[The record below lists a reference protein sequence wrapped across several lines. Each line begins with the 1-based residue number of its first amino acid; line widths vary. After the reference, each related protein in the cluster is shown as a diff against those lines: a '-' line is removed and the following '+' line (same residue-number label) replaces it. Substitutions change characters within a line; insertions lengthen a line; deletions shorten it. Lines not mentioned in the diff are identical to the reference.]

1 VRFPASRFA
10 LLAFVLALAAGSA
23 RPAAA
28 DLTVTMHYTLIGGDT
43 LTRDSYYTNKRIR
56 LTGPDGK
63 EFMFNSKTDTVTV
76 IDHATKRY
84 WTGPRALADSLATRL
99 IVARREGM
107 PEEATADPVA
117 WAEKLDKFNE
127 SIKVEPAGKDRKIA
141 GYPTNLWV
149 LTAGDYLRSERWIAR
164 SLYIPDYGPEMQKTV
179 LATIKDPMVRT
190 LMRLMIGSRDKEGLA
205 LAGSTVIR
213 TLDKAGAFEFEALK
227 VKSGSIPK
235 AAWIIPAGYTPITL

>member
-1 VRFPASRFA
+1 VRLRSRIA
-10 LLAFVLALAAGSA
+10 LLALVFAAAAG

-28 DLTVTMHYTLIGGDT
+28 DITVTTHYTFLGGDT

-56 LTGPDGK
+56 VTGPDGR

-99 IVARREGM
+99 IVANREGV
-107 PEEATADPVA
+107 PEEATADPVG
-117 WAEKLDKFNE
+117 WAEKLEKFNN
-127 SIKVEPAGKDRKIA
+127 SIKIEPAGKNKKIA

-149 LTAGDYLRSERWIAR
+149 LTAGDNLRSERWIAR

-179 LATIKDPMVRT
+179 LATVRDPMARA

-205 LAGSTVIR
+205 LAGSTVVR

-235 AAWIIPAGYTPITL
+235 TAWNIPDGYTPIVL

>member
-1 VRFPASRFA
+1 MRLPVRSRIA
-10 LLAFVLALAAGSA
+10 LLALVLAAGFA

-28 DLTVTMHYTLIGGDT
+28 DITVTTRYTFLGGDT

-56 LTGPDGK
+56 VTGPDGR
-63 EFMFNSKTDTVTV
+63 EFMFNSKSDTVTV

-99 IVARREGM
+99 IVANREGV

-117 WAEKLDKFNE
+117 WGEKLEAFNN
-127 SIKVEPAGKDRKIA
+127 SIKVEPAGKNKKIA

-149 LTAGDYLRSERWIAR
+149 LTAGDYLRSERWVAR

-179 LATIKDPMVRT
+179 LATIKDPMGRA

-205 LAGSTVIR
+205 LAGSTKFR
-213 TLDKAGAFEFEALK
+213 TLDKAGTFEFEATK

-235 AAWIIPAGYTPITL
+235 TAWELPAGYTAITL

>member
-1 VRFPASRFA
+1 VRLRSRIA
-10 LLAFVLALAAGSA
+10 LLALVLAAGFA

-28 DLTVTMHYTLIGGDT
+28 DITVTTHYTFLGGDT

-56 LTGPDGK
+56 VTGPDGK

-76 IDHATKRY
+76 IDHASRRY
-84 WTGPRALADSLATRL
+84 WTGPRALADSLAAKLMAANRAG
-99 IVARREGM
+99 V
-107 PEEATADPVA
+107 PEEVTADPVA
-117 WAEKLDKFNE
+117 WAEKLEQFNN
-127 SIKVEPAGKDRKIA
+127 SIKIEPAGKDRKIA

-179 LATIKDPMVRT
+179 LATIKDPLGRA

-205 LAGSTVIR
+205 LAGSTMIR
-213 TLDKAGAFEFEALK
+213 TLDKAGAFQFEALK

-235 AAWIIPAGYTPITL
+235 TAWDLPAGYTPIVL

>member
-1 VRFPASRFA
+1 VRLRSRIA
-10 LLAFVLALAAGSA
+10 LLALVLAAGIA

-28 DLTVTMHYTLIGGDT
+28 DITVTTRYTLLGGDT
-43 LTRDSYYTNKRIR
+43 LTRDSYYSNKRIR
-56 LTGPDGK
+56 VTGPDGK

-84 WTGPRALADSLATRL
+84 WTGPRALADSIAAKL
-99 IVARREGM
+99 IAANRAGV

-117 WAEKLDKFNE
+117 WAEKLEKFNN
-127 SIKVEPAGKDRKIA
+127 SIKIEPAGKNRKIA

-164 SLYIPDYGPEMQKTV
+164 SLYIPDFGPEMQKTV
-179 LATIKDPMVRT
+179 LATVRDPMART

-205 LAGSTVIR
+205 LAGSTTIR
-213 TLDKAGAFEFEALK
+213 TLDKSGAFEFEALK
-227 VKSGSIPK
+227 VRSGSIPK
-235 AAWIIPAGYTPITL
+235 TAWDLPAGYTAITL